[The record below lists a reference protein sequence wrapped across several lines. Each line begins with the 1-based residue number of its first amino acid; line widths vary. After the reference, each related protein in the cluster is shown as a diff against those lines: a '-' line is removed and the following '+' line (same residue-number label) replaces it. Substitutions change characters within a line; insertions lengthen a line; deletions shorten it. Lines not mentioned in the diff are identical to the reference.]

1 MTQTAIQF
9 NDGAA
14 YERMMGTW
22 SRLVGD
28 VFLDWL
34 KPALGL
40 KWIDI
45 GCGNGAF
52 TEQIVDRCQPSEV
65 LGVDPSEGQ
74 LAFARQRPAA
84 RLARFQQGGAM
95 ELPVA
100 DKSFDAAVMAL
111 VIFFVPEPA
120 RGVAEMVRV
129 TKPGGLISAYAWD
142 MFGGGFPLEALR
154 AEVRALGGVPPSPPS
169 SEASRIEVMQKL
181 WIDAGIE
188 AVETRAIT
196 VQRTFADFEEYWSV
210 SSSRG
215 SSANAALTGLGPEK
229 IAELKERM
237 RAKLPPDSA
246 GRITYGATANAVK
259 GRLPK

>member
-1 MTQTAIQF
+1 MTQTEIRF
-9 NDGAA
+9 DDGAA

-28 VFLDWL
+28 VFIDWL
-34 KPALGL
+34 KPASGL

-84 RLARFQQGGAM
+84 RLAEFRQGGAM
-95 ELPVA
+95 ELPVP
-100 DKSFDAAVMAL
+100 DKRFDAATMAL
-111 VIFFVPEPA
+111 VIFFVPDPA
-120 RGVAEMVRV
+120 KGVAEVVRV
-129 TKPGGLISAYAWD
+129 VKPGGLIAAYAWD

-181 WIDAGIE
+181 WTDAGIE
-188 AVETRAIT
+188 AVETRPIT
-196 VQRTFADFEEYWSV
+196 VQRTFESFEDYWSV
-210 SSSRG
+210 SSTRG
-215 SSANAALTGLGPEK
+215 SSANTALTGLGPEK
-229 IAELKERM
+229 IAELKDRM
-237 RAKLPPDSA
+237 RRKHPPDSA
-246 GRITYGATANAVK
+246 GRITYSATANAVK